1 MNNFKFQVIIIFL
14 ITALGAV
21 VIKIG
26 KDDSSKNS
34 FDKGIKD
41 SSLATSVEFPSS
53 LSSDNINKI
62 AVSAKILFVCDL
74 EKDVE
79 LFNLNKNDRWPIASL
94 TKLMTAVIAVEKI
107 GYDKKISI
115 NEEANSVEDPNGNLV
130 VGEVYTVKDLIKAM
144 LVVSSNNAAEAIAD
158 FYGNKNFVDEMQ
170 KKASDLGMFQMTF
183 VDATG
188 LSFLNQSN
196 ADNLKLLVGYIFKN
210 HPDLLDI
217 SKENAVELTE
227 VNSGDKK
234 TLKNINYFAG
244 RNDFLGGKTGFN
256 DFSKGNLVSVF
267 QYLNR
272 KILIITLGADDR
284 FKETEAALNFIKEK
298 YFK

>member
-1 MNNFKFQVIIIFL
+1 MNKFKLQVILIFL
-14 ITALGAV
+14 ITVLGATV
-21 VIKIG
+21 FKIG

-41 SSLATSVEFPSS
+41 SSLAASAEFPSS
-53 LSSDNINKI
+53 LSSDNINKT
-62 AVSAKILFVCDL
+62 AVSEKILFASDL

-79 LFNLNKNDRWPIASL
+79 FLNLNKNDRWPIASL

-115 NEEANSVEDPNGNLV
+115 NEEANGVESSNGNLV

-144 LVVSSNNAAEAIAD
+144 MVISSNNAAEAIAD
-158 FYGNKNFVDEMQ
+158 FYSKKDFIDEMQ
-170 KKASDLGMFQMTF
+170 KKASELGMFQTTF

-188 LSFLNQSN
+188 LSFLNQSSAN
-196 ADNLKLLVGYIFKN
+196 DLKILVVYIFKN

-217 SKENAVELTE
+217 SKESAVELTE
-227 VNSGDKK
+227 VNSGVKK
-234 TLKNINYFAG
+234 TLKSINYFTG
-244 RNDFLGGKTGFN
+244 QNDFLGGKTGFN